1 MTHPR
6 DDAKLE
12 RVRSVMAD
20 EGLDTLV
27 VRAPDN
33 VLYLTNF
40 WGMKGYDA
48 CVFPRE
54 GEPTLICLEASA
66 EDAARTAW
74 TKDVRYVRGY
84 DESDPRPVPA
94 RTLDAALSVAE
105 GRVGLELSL
114 GTQAADRMVGEP
126 TTFTKA
132 WFDAWP
138 DAADGAPLLARARM
152 IKTEQE
158 IERIRLAN
166 EIAAQAM
173 HHVRRRLEPGM
184 TESQVAALWQGYV
197 HGEGTARDDV
207 ELALPFSLVWSGK
220 GIKTFTATADLPV
233 VEGEPV
239 LFEIW
244 VCADGYWADHTKNLV
259 VGELKPE
266 YAELEQALMDAYGA
280 AQELVQPGASMA
292 DFDRDVRARLAAMGY
307 PGQPSHPICHGIGAR
322 AHEPPYPHQAGGRR
336 LRGEHGACD
345 RAGRVLGGRRRPAR
359 RGQLRGRTRRAQEAV
374 AVPGRGGALLIWTGG
389 LNDAHR
395 IGGRV
400 GLYDT
405 TLRDGEQ
412 TVGVVLD
419 PEQKLEIARL
429 LDDLGID
436 RIEAGFPRVS
446 QDDWDAV
453 KLISEAG
460 LRAQVWGF
468 SRAVRADLEALVEL
482 GVPAS
487 VIESPISDLKLNAI
501 GVSRDKMLDRITS
514 AMRFAAEHGIHAAF
528 FGVDSTR
535 AEPDFYEQVYKSAVE
550 AGAKEVVVVDTLGIA
565 TPEAVAE
572 LVGKTVE
579 WVGADVPV
587 HFHGHND
594 FGLATAAAVAAVRA
608 GAQWVQGTINGM
620 GERAG
625 NANLGEAA
633 MTLRALYGVESNLK
647 LDKIRDVAQR
657 VQELSGYSL
666 EPWKP
671 VTGETLFR
679 RESGAVASQ
688 FHDPPSIE
696 PYSSELVAAER
707 GIVLGKK
714 SGLDSIRIK
723 AEELGVELP
732 EDRRAEVLAQV
743 KALGARKRGLLTDDE
758 FRDILNV

>member
-1 MTHPR
+1 LR

-12 RVRSVMAD
+12 RVRSLMAD

-54 GEPTLICLEASA
+54 DEPTLICLEASA

-74 TKDVRYVRGY
+74 PTDVRYVRGY

-114 GTQAADRMVGEP
+114 GTQASDRMVGEP

-184 TESQVAALWQGYV
+184 TESQAAALWQAHV

-259 VGELKPE
+259 VGELKPK

-280 AQELVQPGASMA
+280 AQQLVQPGASMA

-322 AHEPPYPHQAGGRR
+322 AHEPPYPHQAGG
-336 LRGEHGACD
+336 GAFEENM
-345 RAGRVLGGRRRPAR
+345 VLAIEPGVYWEGG
-359 RGQLRGRTRRAQEAV
+359 
-374 AVPGRGGALLIWTGG
+374 GG
-389 LNDAHR
+389 L
-395 IGGRV
+395 RV
-400 GLYDT
+400 EDNCAVE
-405 TLRDGEQ
+405 RDGLRKLSPFPD
-412 TVGVVLD
+412 GVV
-419 PEQKLEIARL
+419 RC
-429 LDDLGID
+429 
-436 RIEAGFPRVS
+436 
-446 QDDWDAV
+446 
-453 KLISEAG
+453 
-460 LRAQVWGF
+460 
-468 SRAVRADLEALVEL
+468 
-482 GVPAS
+482 
-487 VIESPISDLKLNAI
+487 
-501 GVSRDKMLDRITS
+501 
-514 AMRFAAEHGIHAAF
+514 
-528 FGVDSTR
+528 
-535 AEPDFYEQVYKSAVE
+535 
-550 AGAKEVVVVDTLGIA
+550 
-565 TPEAVAE
+565 
-572 LVGKTVE
+572 
-579 WVGADVPV
+579 
-587 HFHGHND
+587 
-594 FGLATAAAVAAVRA
+594 
-608 GAQWVQGTINGM
+608 
-620 GERAG
+620 
-625 NANLGEAA
+625 
-633 MTLRALYGVESNLK
+633 
-647 LDKIRDVAQR
+647 
-657 VQELSGYSL
+657 
-666 EPWKP
+666 
-671 VTGETLFR
+671 
-679 RESGAVASQ
+679 
-688 FHDPPSIE
+688 
-696 PYSSELVAAER
+696 
-707 GIVLGKK
+707 
-714 SGLDSIRIK
+714 
-723 AEELGVELP
+723 
-732 EDRRAEVLAQV
+732 
-743 KALGARKRGLLTDDE
+743 
-758 FRDILNV
+758 